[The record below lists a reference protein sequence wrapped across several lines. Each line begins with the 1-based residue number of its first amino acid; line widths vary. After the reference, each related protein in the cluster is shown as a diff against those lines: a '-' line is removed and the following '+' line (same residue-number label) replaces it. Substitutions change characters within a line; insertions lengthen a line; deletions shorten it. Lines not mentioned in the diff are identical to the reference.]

1 MNDTIYALSAPA
13 GGAIAIL
20 RLSGF
25 DSIKIYK
32 AVFTGRAKHR
42 YISPGRVMHRG
53 SVLDQAMGVIYE
65 GPNSYT
71 GEDMAEFFI
80 HGSMAVAAS
89 VMEALSCHGAR
100 PAEPG
105 EFTKRAF
112 MNGKLDLAQAESVM
126 DVISSSSRRA
136 AEAALCQLEGALSR
150 RVAEA
155 EELMLD
161 ALAEIDA
168 TLDYADE
175 LDGSGAPNAPAALLK
190 AKDILNE
197 LERTGLRAHVLREGA
212 LIVIAGRPNAGKS
225 SLLNALIGS
234 SRAIVTPYAG
244 TTRDLIEEQCV
255 IDGIPVRLMDTAGLR
270 EAEDPVELMGI
281 ERAWN
286 AIKGAD
292 LVLLAFDG
300 AEGFSKADGA
310 LIQKTSG
317 LERLAVLC
325 KSDLPQLIGADELA
339 RRTGLDVCSVSADSG
354 AGISGLRGMIARLLA
369 PDLESACIT
378 NQRHI
383 QAVRAAGKFVESA
396 MDAPDAECAATD
408 IRLALHELRAI
419 TGSEPDAEVIDR
431 IFSRFC
437 VGK

>member
-20 RLSGF
+20 RMSGF
-25 DSIKIYK
+25 DSIRIYK
-32 AVFTGRAKHR
+32 AIFTGRAKHR
-42 YISPGRVMHRG
+42 YISPGRIVHRG
-53 SVLDQAMGVIYE
+53 NTLDQAMGVVYE

-112 MNGKLDLAQAESVM
+112 MNGKLDLAQAEAVM
-126 DVISSSSRRA
+126 DVISSSSKSA
-136 AEAALCQLEGALSR
+136 AKAALCQLEGALSR

-161 ALAEIDA
+161 ALAWIDA
-168 TLDYADE
+168 RLDYADE
-175 LDGSGAPNAPAALLK
+175 LDGCDTQEAPTSLSQAR
-190 AKDILNE
+190 DILNE
-197 LERTGLRAHVLREGA
+197 LEETGLRSHVLREGA
-212 LIVIAGRPNAGKS
+212 LVVIAGRPNAGKS

-234 SRAIVTPYAG
+234 QRAIVTPYAG

-255 IDGIPVRLMDTAGLR
+255 IDGIPGRLMDTAGLH
-270 EAEDPVELMGI
+270 EADDPVELMGI

-286 AIKGAD
+286 AMKGAD

-300 AEGFSKADGA
+300 AEGWSKADDA
-310 LIQKTSG
+310 LIQKTSDFA
-317 LERLAVLC
+317 RLAVLC
-325 KSDLPQLIGADELA
+325 KSDLPQLISADDLSQ
-339 RRTGLDVCSVSADSG
+339 RTGLDVCSVSADSG
-354 AGISGLRGMIARLLA
+354 AGLSGLKAMIAGLLA
-369 PDLESACIT
+369 PDMESACIT

-383 QAVRAAGKFVESA
+383 QAVRAAGRYVESA
-396 MDAPDAECAATD
+396 IEAPDAECAATD
-408 IRLALHELRAI
+408 VRLALHELGSI
-419 TGSEPDAEVIDR
+419 TGSEPDAAVIDR
-431 IFSRFC
+431 IFSKFC

>member
-13 GGAIAIL
+13 GGAIAIV

-42 YISPGRVMHRG
+42 HISPGRIVHSG
-53 SVLDQAMGVIYE
+53 NILDQAMGVIYE
-65 GPNSYT
+65 APKSYT

-112 MNGKLDLAQAESVM
+112 MNGKLDLTQAEAVM
-126 DVISSSSRRA
+126 DVISSSSQRA
-136 AEAALCQLEGALSR
+136 AQAALCQLEGALSR
-150 RVAEA
+150 RVATA

-168 TLDYADE
+168 RLDYADE
-175 LDGSGAPNAPAALLK
+175 LDGGDMRDAPTALFQ
-190 AKDILNE
+190 ARDILNE
-197 LERTGLRAHVLREGA
+197 LEKTGLRSHVLREGA
-212 LIVIAGRPNAGKS
+212 LVVIAGKPNAGKS
-225 SLLNALIGS
+225 SLLNALIGN

-255 IDGIPVRLMDTAGLR
+255 INGILIRLMDTAGLH
-270 EAEDPVELMGI
+270 EADDPVELIGI

-286 AIKGAD
+286 AIRGAD

-300 AEGFSKADGA
+300 AEDWSKADDA
-310 LIQKTSG
+310 LIQKTSE
-317 LERLAVLC
+317 LARLAVLC
-325 KSDLPQLIGADELA
+325 KSDLPQLISADGLA
-339 RRTGLDVCSVSADSG
+339 RRTGLNVCSVSADSG
-354 AGISGLRGMIARLLA
+354 AGLSGLKAMIAGLLA
-369 PDLESACIT
+369 PDMESACIT

-383 QAVRAAGKFVESA
+383 QAVRAAGRFLESA
-396 MDAPDAECAATD
+396 VKAPDAECAATD
-408 IRLALHELRAI
+408 IRLALHELRSI
-419 TGSEPDAEVIDR
+419 TGSEPDAAVIDR

>member
-20 RLSGF
+20 RMSGF
-25 DSIKIYK
+25 DSIRIYK
-32 AVFTGRAKHR
+32 AIFTGRAKHR
-42 YISPGRVMHRG
+42 YISPGRIVHRG
-53 SVLDQAMGVIYE
+53 NTLDQAMGVVYE

-112 MNGKLDLAQAESVM
+112 MNGKLDLAQAEAVM
-126 DVISSSSRRA
+126 DVISSSSKSA
-136 AEAALCQLEGALSR
+136 AKAALCQLEGALSR

-161 ALAEIDA
+161 ALAWIDA
-168 TLDYADE
+168 RLDYADE
-175 LDGSGAPNAPAALLK
+175 LDGCDTQEAPTSLSQAR
-190 AKDILNE
+190 DILNE
-197 LERTGLRAHVLREGA
+197 LEETGLRSHVLREGA
-212 LIVIAGRPNAGKS
+212 LVVIAGRPNAGKS

-234 SRAIVTPYAG
+234 QRAIVTPYAG

-255 IDGIPVRLMDTAGLR
+255 IDGIPVRLMDTAGLH
-270 EAEDPVELMGI
+270 EADDPVELMGI

-286 AIKGAD
+286 AMKGAD

-300 AEGFSKADGA
+300 AEGWSKADDA
-310 LIQKTSG
+310 LIQKTSDFA
-317 LERLAVLC
+317 RLAVLC
-325 KSDLPQLIGADELA
+325 KSDLPQLISADDLSQ
-339 RRTGLDVCSVSADSG
+339 RTGLDVCSVSADSG
-354 AGISGLRGMIARLLA
+354 AGLSGLKAMIAGLLA
-369 PDLESACIT
+369 PDMESACIT

-383 QAVRAAGKFVESA
+383 QAVRAAGRYVESA
-396 MDAPDAECAATD
+396 IEAPDAECAATD
-408 IRLALHELRAI
+408 VRLALHELGSI
-419 TGSEPDAEVIDR
+419 TGSEPDAAVIDR
-431 IFSRFC
+431 IFSKFC

>member
-20 RLSGF
+20 RMSGF
-25 DSIKIYK
+25 DSIRIYK
-32 AVFTGRAKHR
+32 AIFAGRAKHR
-42 YISPGRVMHRG
+42 YISPGRIVHRG
-53 SVLDQAMGVIYE
+53 NTLDQAMGVVYE
-65 GPNSYT
+65 APNSYT
-71 GEDMAEFFI
+71 GEDMAEFFV

-112 MNGKLDLAQAESVM
+112 MNGKLDLAQAEAVM
-126 DVISSSSRRA
+126 DVISSSSKSA
-136 AEAALCQLEGALSR
+136 AKAALCQLEGALSR

-168 TLDYADE
+168 RLDYADE
-175 LDGSGAPNAPAALLK
+175 LDGCDTQDAPAALSQ
-190 AKDILNE
+190 ARDILNE
-197 LERTGLRAHVLREGA
+197 LEKTGLRSHVLREGA
-212 LIVIAGRPNAGKS
+212 LVVIAGRPNAGKS

-234 SRAIVTPYAG
+234 KRAIVTPYAG

-255 IDGIPVRLMDTAGLR
+255 IDGIPVRLMDTAGLH
-270 EAEDPVELMGI
+270 EADDPVELMGI

-286 AIKGAD
+286 AIRDAD

-300 AEGFSKADGA
+300 ADGWSIADDA
-310 LIQKTSG
+310 LIQNTSDFA
-317 LERLAVLC
+317 RLAVLC
-325 KSDLPQLIGADELA
+325 KSDLPQLISADDLSQ
-339 RRTGLDVCSVSADSG
+339 RTGLDVCSVSADTG
-354 AGISGLRGMIARLLA
+354 TGLSGLRTMIAGLLA
-369 PDLESACIT
+369 PDMESACIT

-383 QAVRAAGKFVESA
+383 QAVHAAGSLVESA
-396 MDAPDAECAATD
+396 MEAPDAECAATD
-408 IRLALHELRAI
+408 IRLALHELGSI
-419 TGSEPDAEVIDR
+419 TGSEPDAAVIDR
-431 IFSRFC
+431 IFSKFC